1 MEGKRSA
8 DLLIVEDDETTRR
21 LLMLKAAD
29 FGFRAVAVESAEE
42 GLPLINDEVKVVLM
56 DLGLPG
62 MSGFE
67 LLEKLAKDHPGLPS
81 VVLTAA
87 NRAEEAV
94 RAMKLGA
101 YDYQTKPFDLEDL
114 FRSLRRAS
122 KLREVQQ
129 ENEELRASLGDAAP
143 IKEMVAEAPAMLQLL
158 KQARKVATINSTVLL
173 TGESGVG
180 KGALAR
186 FIHANSQSASGP
198 FVTVSCPALPREL
211 LESELFGHE
220 KGAFTGAIKRRM
232 GKIEAAKGGTLFLD
246 EIGDMPMDLQP
257 KLLNVLQDR
266 EFQRVGGEGF
276 IKADFRLVA
285 ATNIDFEEKIRAGEF
300 REDLYYR
307 LSVIPLE
314 IPPLRERL
322 EDVPALVDR
331 ILGLIAM
338 RRNCGAIRVDAAAKK
353 RLTAYRWPGNV
364 REVEN
369 VLERASAFCE
379 DRTIRVSDLPPAI
392 QGEQGERP
400 AGALPADLSG
410 LTLEQLEIEAIRQTL
425 AACDGNKA
433 EAARRLGIAEK
444 SVYNKMKRHGLTAD

>member
-1 MEGKRSA
+1 MELERAA

-21 LLMLKAAD
+21 LLMLKARD
-29 FGFRAVAVESAEE
+29 FGFRAKAVEKGEE
-42 GLPLINDEVKVVLM
+42 ALQCLNDEVKVVLL

-67 LLEKLAKDHPGLPS
+67 LLERLEKEHPGMPS

-87 NRAEEAV
+87 DRAEDAV
-94 RAMKLGA
+94 RALKLGA

-114 FRSLRRAS
+114 FLSLRHAS

-129 ENEELRASLGDAAP
+129 ENEELRASLSDAAP
-143 IKEMVAEAPAMLQLL
+143 IGEMVAEAPVMVELL
-158 KQARKVATINSTVLL
+158 KKARKVAPIQSTVLL

-186 FIHANSQSASGP
+186 FIHASGGAPGSP

-232 GKIEAAKGGTLFLD
+232 GKIEAARGGTLFLD

-266 EFQRVGGEGF
+266 EFQRVGGEER

-300 REDLYYR
+300 REDLFYR
-307 LSVIPLE
+307 LNVIPLE
-314 IPPLRERL
+314 LPPLRERP
-322 EDVPALVDR
+322 EDVPALMEK
-331 ILGLIAM
+331 ILAGISK
-338 RRNCGAIRVDAAAKK
+338 RRKCGVIRVESAAQK

-369 VLERASAFCE
+369 VLERASAFCD
-379 DRTIRVSDLPPAI
+379 DRTIRVADLPPFI
-392 QGEQGERP
+392 QGGDEPG
-400 AGALPADLSG
+400 ASVALPVGLSG
-410 LTLEQLEIEAIRQTL
+410 LTLKQLEVEAIRQTL
-425 AACDGNKA
+425 AACEGNKA
-433 EAARRLGIAEK
+433 IRLLRSATPQRFVK
-444 SVYNKMKRHGLTAD
+444 

>member
-1 MEGKRSA
+1 MEGRRGA
-8 DLLIVEDDETTRR
+8 DLLIVEDDEITRR
-21 LLMLKAAD
+21 LLMLKAGD
-29 FGFRAVAVESAEE
+29 FGFRAKAVESGEDALGE
-42 GLPLINDEVKVVLM
+42 ISDEVKVVLL

-62 MSGFE
+62 MSGFD
-67 LLEKLAKDHPGLPS
+67 LLERLGKEYAGLPS
-81 VVLTAA
+81 VVLTGAD
-87 NRAEEAV
+87 RAEDAV

-122 KLREVQQ
+122 RLREVQQ

-143 IKEMVAEAPAMLQLL
+143 VKEMVAEAPAMLELL
-158 KQARKVATINSTVLL
+158 GQARKVAAIHSTVLL

-186 FIHANSQSASGP
+186 FLHANSESSSGP

-232 GKIEAAKGGTLFLD
+232 GKVEAARGGTLFLD

-266 EFQRVGGEGF
+266 EFQRVGGEEW

-322 EDVPALVDR
+322 EDVLALTER
-331 ILGLIAM
+331 ILGAIAG
-338 RRNCGAIRVDAAAKK
+338 RRKCGVIRVDAPARK
-353 RLTAYRWPGNV
+353 RLSAYRWPGNV
-364 REVEN
+364 RELEN

-379 DRTIRVSDLPPAI
+379 DRTIRLADLPRMVRGVE
-392 QGEQGERP
+392 GEKV
-400 AGALPADLSG
+400 AGPPPADLSG
-410 LTLEQLEIEAIRQTL
+410 FTLEQLEVEAIRQTL
-425 AACDGNKA
+425 AACEWNKA

-444 SVYNKMKRHGLTAD
+444 SVYNKMKRHGLTKG

>member
-1 MEGKRSA
+1 MEGNRSA
-8 DLLIVEDDETTRR
+8 NLLIVEDDETTRR
-21 LLMLKAAD
+21 LLMLKAGD
-29 FGFRAVAVESAEE
+29 FGFRAAAVESGEE
-42 GLPLINDEVKVVLM
+42 GLLRIDDEVKVVLL

-62 MSGFE
+62 MSGFD
-67 LLEKLAKDHPGLPS
+67 LLERMAKEHPGLPS
-81 VVLTAA
+81 VVLTGAD
-87 NRAEEAV
+87 RAEDAV

-129 ENEELRASLGDAAP
+129 ENEDLRASLGDAAP
-143 IKEMVAEAPAMLQLL
+143 IKEMVAAAPAMLEVLA
-158 KQARKVATINSTVLL
+158 QARKVASIDSTVLL

-186 FIHANSQSASGP
+186 FIHANGKSAGGP

-232 GKIEAAKGGTLFLD
+232 GKIEAARGGTLFLD
-246 EIGDMPMDLQP
+246 EIGDMPIDLQP

-266 EFQRVGGEGF
+266 EFQRVGGEEL
-276 IKADFRLVA
+276 IKADFRLIA

-322 EDVPALVDR
+322 EDVPALVER
-331 ILGLIAM
+331 ILRAIAA
-338 RRNCGAIRVDAAAKK
+338 RRKSGVIRVEAAARK

-379 DRTIRVSDLPPAI
+379 ERTIRVNDLPKFI
-392 QGEQGERP
+392 QNTEGDVP
-400 AGALPADLSG
+400 AGAPPADLSG
-410 LTLEQLEIEAIRQTL
+410 FTLEQLEVEAIRQTL
-425 AACDGNKA
+425 AACEGNKA

-444 SVYNKMKRHGLTAD
+444 SVYNKMKRHGLTAE

>member
-1 MEGKRSA
+1 MEGNPN
-8 DLLIVEDDETTRR
+8 LLIVEDDATTRR
-21 LLMLKAAD
+21 LLVLKARD
-29 FGFRAVAVESAEE
+29 YGFRAHTVESGEE
-42 GLPLINDEVKVVLM
+42 ALECINDGIKVLLA

-62 MSGFE
+62 MSGFD
-67 LLEKLAKDHPGLPS
+67 LLERIGKDHPGLPS

-87 NRAEEAV
+87 DRAEDAV

-114 FRSLRRAS
+114 FLSLKRAS

-129 ENEELRASLGDAAP
+129 ENEALRASLSDSPADGR
-143 IKEMVAEAPAMLQLL
+143 MVAEAPTMLDLL
-158 KQARKVATINSTVLL
+158 AKARKVARIQSTVLL

-186 FIHANSQSASGP
+186 FIHANSGSPEAP

-220 KGAFTGAIKRRM
+220 KGAFTGAIRRRL

-246 EIGDMPMDLQP
+246 EIGDMPIDLQP

-266 EFQRVGGEGF
+266 EFQRVGGEEK
-276 IKADFRLVA
+276 IKADFRLIA
-285 ATNIDFEEKIRAGEF
+285 ATNIDFSEKIQAGEF
-300 REDLYYR
+300 REDLFYR
-307 LSVIPLE
+307 LNVIPLE
-314 IPPLRERL
+314 LPPLRERP
-322 EDVPALVDR
+322 EDVPPLMEK
-331 ILGLIAM
+331 ILAGISM
-338 RRNCGAIRVDAAAKK
+338 RRNCGVIRLDAPARKQ
-353 RLTAYRWPGNV
+353 LTAYRWPGNV

-379 DRTIRVSDLPPAI
+379 DRTIRLSDLP
-392 QGEQGERP
+392 EFLS
-400 AGALPADLSG
+400 GADEAASHSNLPTGLSG
-410 LTLEQLEIEAIRQTL
+410 LTLEQLETEAIRQTL

-444 SVYNKMKRHGLTAD
+444 SVYNKMKRYGLS

>member
-1 MEGKRSA
+1 MVMDEKA
-8 DLLIVEDDETTRR
+8 NLLIVEDDATTRR
-21 LLMLKAAD
+21 LLVLKAKD
-29 FGFRAVAVESAEE
+29 YGFRAHTVESGEE
-42 GLPLINDEVKVVLM
+42 GLECLRDSIKVVLV

-67 LLEKLAKDHPGLPS
+67 FLERLRAAQPGLPT

-87 NRAEEAV
+87 DRAEEAV

-101 YDYQTKPFDLEDL
+101 YDYQTKPFDLDDL
-114 FRSLRRAS
+114 FLSLRRAS
-122 KLREVQQ
+122 RLREVEQ
-129 ENEELRASLGDAAP
+129 ENEDLRASLSDAAP
-143 IKEMVAEAPAMLQLL
+143 VDDMVAESPLMLDVLA
-158 KQARKVATINSTVLL
+158 KARKVAPIQSTVLL

-186 FIHANSQSASGP
+186 FIHANSGSPEAP

-232 GKIEAAKGGTLFLD
+232 GKIEAACGGTLFLD
-246 EIGDMPMDLQP
+246 EIGDLPIDLQP

-266 EFQRVGGEGF
+266 EFQRVGGE
-276 IKADFRLVA
+276 KKLQADFRLIA

-300 REDLYYR
+300 REDLFYR
-307 LSVIPLE
+307 LNVIPLE
-314 IPPLRERL
+314 LPPLRERP
-322 EDVPALVDR
+322 EDVPVLIEK
-331 ILGLIAM
+331 ILGGIT
-338 RRNCGAIRVDAAAKK
+338 RRRGGGRFRLDAPARKC
-353 RLTAYRWPGNV
+353 LTAYRWPGNV

-369 VLERASAFCE
+369 VLERASAFCD
-379 DRTIRVSDLPPAI
+379 DRTIRLNDLPPGLRGGNESEA
-392 QGEQGERP
+392 
-400 AGALPADLSG
+400 ATDLPSGLAG
-410 LTLEQLEIEAIRQTL
+410 LTLEQLETEAIRQTL

-444 SVYNKMKRHGLTAD
+444 SVYNKMKRYGLTPS

>member
-21 LLMLKAAD
+21 LLMLKAGD

-42 GLPLINDEVKVVLM
+42 GLSLIDDELKVVLM

-62 MSGFE
+62 MSGFD
-67 LLEKLAKDHPGLPS
+67 LLDKLAKDHPGLPS
-81 VVLTAA
+81 VVLTGA

-114 FRSLRRAS
+114 FHSLRRAS

-143 IKEMVAEAPAMLQLL
+143 IKEMVAEAPVMLEILE
-158 KQARKVATINSTVLL
+158 KARKVAAINSTVLL

-186 FIHANSQSASGP
+186 FIHANSQSAAGP

-220 KGAFTGAIKRRM
+220 KGAFTGAIKRRI

-246 EIGDMPMDLQP
+246 EIGEMPIDLQP

-276 IKADFRLVA
+276 IKADFRLIA

-314 IPPLRERL
+314 TPPLRERL

-338 RRNCGAIRVDAAAKK
+338 RRKCGAIRVDAAARK

-379 DRTIRVSDLPPAI
+379 DRTIRVTDLTRAV
-392 QGEQGERP
+392 QGEEGERP

-410 LTLEQLEIEAIRQTL
+410 LTLEQLEVEAIRQTM